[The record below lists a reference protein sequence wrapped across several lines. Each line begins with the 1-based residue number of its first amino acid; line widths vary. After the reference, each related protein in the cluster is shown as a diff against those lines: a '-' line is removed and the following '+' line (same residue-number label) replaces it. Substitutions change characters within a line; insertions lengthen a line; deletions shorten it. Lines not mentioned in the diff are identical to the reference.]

1 MNLERAALIVII
13 TLFVVILFNV
23 GLYLA
28 FRNEGSS
35 GNLVEMLQR
44 ASKRAKHPW
53 KDEDEALAELSRRV
67 KELKIADEDPEKR
80 E

>member
-44 ASKRAKHPW
+44 ASKRAKDPW

-80 E
+80 K

>member
-44 ASKRAKHPW
+44 ASKRAKDPW